1 MKNKFLELIRSKL
14 GCGYVYGSQGEIMTK
29 ELLNTLVQRFGRSNY
44 YFNGYSAEKWV
55 GKQCYDCSGL
65 IVWAL
70 QQLELTEKDYTA
82 EGLYAMC
89 DKVSQP
95 QPGDLCFNGNL
106 THVGIYVG
114 SGLYLHA
121 KGTKYGVVIT
131 DQYTFVKFG
140 RLRMLQPKQEKPHWA
155 EDPHSYLSQRIVIH
169 EKRFDDKISR
179 GETFALLAQQQA
191 QIEELERII
200 KSIEKTPG

>member
-1 MKNKFLELIRSKL
+1 MKNRFLALVTSKV
-14 GCGYVYGSQGEIMTK
+14 GCGYAWATQGETLT
-29 ELLNTLVQRFGRSNY
+29 EQLLRSLAQQWGEGKY
-44 YFNGYSAEKWV
+44 YFGGYSAEKWL
-55 GKQCYDCSGL
+55 GKECFDCSGL

-70 QQLELTEKDYTA
+70 QQLGLTEKDYTA
-82 EGLYAMC
+82 EGLYAVC

-95 QPGDLCFNGNL
+95 QSGDLCFNKNL

-155 EDPHSYLSQRIVIH
+155 EDPHSYLSQRIVVH
-169 EKRFDDKISR
+169 EKRFDDKITR

-191 QIEELERII
+191 QS
-200 KSIEKTPG
+200 KSLRG